1 MIYSYN
7 WIIIA
12 VGKQVLVPVGFI
24 ERCAK
29 NIRRVS
35 IDEPTP
41 SGIVIPAVEVVQP
54 RFRVVDVAPIAER
67 VKSAESGGERPA
79 CVPRLAPRVIG
90 VGHYLCACAVH
101 QSGHIALRIPEVEIV
116 RPVVVHGHGTDSV
129 VGDGVPPANPAFCVL
144 KAGLAAYSSPRV
156 EISCPSTSRK
166 ELFDLLQ

>member
-1 MIYSYN
+1 MIN
-7 WIIIA
+7 RIISTI
-12 VGKQVLVPVGFI
+12 GKHIVAGNALTS
-24 ERCAK
+24 RNKA
-29 NIRRVS
+29 IR

-54 RFRVVDVAPIAER
+54 RFRVVDIAPIAER

-116 RPVVVHGHGTDSV
+116 RPVVVHGHGADGV

>member
-1 MIYSYN
+1 MINRIIST
-7 WIIIA
+7 IGKHIIA
-12 VGKQVLVPVGFI
+12 RNALSGGNEAV
-24 ERCAK
+24 R
-29 NIRRVS
+29 
-35 IDEPTP
+35 IDEPSP
-41 SGIVIPAVEVVQP
+41 NRIVIPAVEVVQP
-54 RFRVVDVAPIAER
+54 RFRVVDIASVAQG
-67 VKSAESGGERPA
+67 VKCAESEGERPA
-79 CVPRLAPRVIG
+79 CGPRLAPRVIG

-116 RPVVVHGHGTDSV
+116 RPVVVHGHGADGV

>member
-35 IDEPTP
+35 IDEPAP
-41 SGIVIPAVEVVQP
+41 SRIVVATIEVIQP

-79 CVPRLAPRVIG
+79 CAPRLAPRVIG
-90 VGHYLCACAVH
+90 VGHHLCPRAVH
-101 QSGHIALRIPEVEIV
+101 QTGHISLRIPEVEIV